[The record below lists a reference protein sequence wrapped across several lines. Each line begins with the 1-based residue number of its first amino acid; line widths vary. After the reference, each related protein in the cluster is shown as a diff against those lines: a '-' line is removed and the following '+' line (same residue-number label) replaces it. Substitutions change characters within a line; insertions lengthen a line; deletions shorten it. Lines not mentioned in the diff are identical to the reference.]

1 MMGGMGGPQMGAGAG
16 GYDPQAFQNM
26 LQTMMGGTA
35 GAGGGMMPPFF
46 GGGRCGGRGRWG
58 GRRGMKGQRGPYNAE
73 IVYSDTARKN
83 RRHPT
88 EVTLDDPFVSFTLK
102 NTGEAAWPE
111 GCRVVYI
118 RHARIAP
125 LEIELPVAQPGETVT
140 VKLPLTVTELGA
152 PDSDVVHHAVYRLKL
167 PATLPPPR
175 KFGDVLHVRVKL
187 VSAEKAEE
195 KEEADNKKAEEEV
208 AAKTGAPSAPEE
220 KKAAEAAPRRK
231 VSALSPPVY
240 AEDEANDESKDYEP
254 PRGSETAEPA
264 ASVAA
269 EKPAEAAA
277 AAEEDKKPAAP
288 LAEDKKA
295 SDNNKPAAGGLP
307 ADLEDG
313 YAEKLKFLEEMGFTT
328 SADLNLW
335 VLREAKGNVQE
346 AALKLVQLHAA

>member
-1 MMGGMGGPQMGAGAG
+1 MGAGAG
-16 GYDPQAFQNM
+16 AGGFDPQAFQNM
-26 LQTMMGGTA
+26 LQSMMGGA
-35 GAGGGMMPPFF
+35 GAGGGMMPPMFGF

-73 IVYSDTARKN
+73 IVYSETARKN
-83 RRHPT
+83 RRHPK
-88 EVTLDDPFVSFTLK
+88 EVTLDDPSVSFTLK

-111 GCRVVYI
+111 GSRVLYM

-125 LEIELPVAQPGETVT
+125 LEIDLPVAQPGETVT
-140 VKLPLTVTELGA
+140 IKLPLNVSELGA

-167 PATLPPPR
+167 PPTLPPPR

-187 VSAEKAEE
+187 VSAK
-195 KEEADNKKAEEEV
+195 KEAEEEIP
-208 AAKTGAPSAPEE
+208 AKTGAPSAPVE
-220 KKAAEAAPRRK
+220 KAAPKEAAAPRRK

-264 ASVAA
+264 AA
-269 EKPAEAAA
+269 EKPAVKQ
-277 AAEEDKKPAAP
+277 EEDKKPAVP
-288 LAEDKKA
+288 AEKTTTEDP
-295 SDNNKPAAGGLP
+295 KPAGAPATLP